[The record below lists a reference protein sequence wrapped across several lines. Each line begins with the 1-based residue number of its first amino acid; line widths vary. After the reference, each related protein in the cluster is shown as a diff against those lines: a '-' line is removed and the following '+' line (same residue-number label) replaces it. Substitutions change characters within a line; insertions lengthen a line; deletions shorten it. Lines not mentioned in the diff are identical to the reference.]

1 MQGASNGST
10 SPSESTL
17 PRTGP
22 RERLRYYDYIEVG
35 TNRSKSSSGSRRRD
49 LNQTPSES
57 SDTEK
62 TRPKLKIQSF
72 EMAGSLHTTS
82 TFHSEPPPTYEAVLK
97 ETEMEMKKFPP
108 GAGSSAGPGEG
119 VQKEGEAEET
129 NREEVSEET
138 SKPQTDS
145 SAVEK
150 PSSPASERSC
160 KTSTS
165 CGSLQRKRKALKPP
179 PRLAIFNWA
188 DLLPPPPVEPPPSSL
203 GSPPPSPPFSERSA
217 MTGMT
222 GRTGMS
228 GMSGMSGMT
237 GMSGT
242 TGMSGMTGQSGLTEP
257 TNSSSPKR
265 ALKKGDPTANENE
278 LESMASKSEKSK
290 KSRSK
295 PKPIPIDLEGITSD
309 IIMQWAESVTN
320 TSGSEDD
327 SSASSPSRI
336 SGISSDGSF
345 FTDADFA
352 NAVRVAAECGGF
364 NTDAYGLMDSLG
376 IPPPYAAGWKRSNS
390 FSNDNEATLGTA
402 AMYGPRPLRRKWET
416 GSEGDLEYTP
426 PNRVR
431 PRLRRDNEKGPNEV
445 GPVRVHRGAPGEL
458 IRHAPGMRA
467 PVPIVPSQPRRPL
480 HRVTRP
486 GGPPGSGSPGILVQP
501 LKKTT
506 TNGVVDPREPVK
518 KKYAIVKKIPQS
530 QEQDKGGGGYN
541 SCSMGSSKSSNTS
554 TSTAS
559 TVKSSSFAPSV
570 HEDSDL
576 EGVSSSFI
584 LSTSEPFNFLLGAV
598 GRRDVTLIKSS
609 QI

>member
-1 MQGASNGST
+1 MLFLLAGLATPSGSR

-17 PRTGP
+17 PKNGP
-22 RERLRYYDYIEVG
+22 KERIRYLDYPESG
-35 TNRSKSSSGSRRRD
+35 TNRSKSSTGSRRRD
-49 LNQTPSES
+49 PNQTPSDS

-62 TRPKLKIQSF
+62 TKPKLKIQSF
-72 EMAGSLHTTS
+72 EMAGNIHTTS
-82 TFHSEPPPTYEAVLK
+82 TFHSEPPPPYEAVLK
-97 ETEMEMKKFPP
+97 ETEMEMQKFPLHTP
-108 GAGSSAGPGEG
+108 E
-119 VQKEGEAEET
+119 
-129 NREEVSEET
+129 RLEEVDRKEEEEQDT
-138 SKPQTDS
+138 SAKPDS
-145 SAVEK
+145 SDARKSPALER
-150 PSSPASERSC
+150 PSSPGSERSC

-188 DLLPPPPVEPPPSSL
+188 DLLPPPPSEPPPSSL

-228 GMSGMSGMT
+228 GMSAMSGMT

-242 TGMSGMTGQSGLTEP
+242 TGMSGQTGMSGMTGLTGRTGMSEMSAVTGKSGLTEP
-257 TNSSSPKR
+257 RSHSARR
-265 ALKKGDPTANENE
+265 AHKKAGPTSQDGENDQ
-278 LESMASKSEKSK
+278 ESVTGKSEKSK

-327 SSASSPSRI
+327 SSCSSPSRI

-376 IPPPYAAGWKRSNS
+376 IPPPYTAGWKRSNS
-390 FSNDNEATLGTA
+390 FSNDNEASLGTA
-402 AMYGPRPLRRKWET
+402 AAYGPRPLRKRWET

-431 PRLRRDNEKGPNEV
+431 PRLRRDNEKGPNEKGPNDHT
-445 GPVRVHRGAPGEL
+445 GPVRIQRMAQGEL
-458 IRHAPGMRA
+458 IRQMPGMRT

-480 HRVTRP
+480 HRVARP
-486 GGPPGSGSPGILVQP
+486 GGPPLQTNPAMLVQP

-506 TNGVVDPREPVK
+506 TLGVVDPREPLK

-530 QEQDKGGGGYN
+530 QDNEKVGGYQ
-541 SCSMGSSKSSNTS
+541 SCSMSSSKSS

-559 TVKSSSFAPSV
+559 TVKSSSCAPTV
-570 HEDSDL
+570 HDDSDL
-576 EGVSSSFI
+576 EGVSW
-584 LSTSEPFNFLLGAV
+584 LL
-598 GRRDVTLIKSS
+598 
-609 QI
+609 

>member
-1 MQGASNGST
+1 MN
-10 SPSESTL
+10 
-17 PRTGP
+17 
-22 RERLRYYDYIEVG
+22 
-35 TNRSKSSSGSRRRD
+35 
-49 LNQTPSES
+49 
-57 SDTEK
+57 
-62 TRPKLKIQSF
+62 
-72 EMAGSLHTTS
+72 TTS

-97 ETEMEMKKFPP
+97 ETEMEMQKFPL
-108 GAGSSAGPGEG
+108 GSAEKAKDEADRKLEEG
-119 VQKEGEAEET
+119 KD
-129 NREEVSEET
+129 
-138 SKPQTDS
+138 DS
-145 SAVEK
+145 SKQDASEARK
-150 PSSPASERSC
+150 SPQPDLERPSSPASERSC

-188 DLLPPPPVEPPPSSL
+188 DLLPPPPSEPPPSSL

-237 GMSGT
+237 GMSG
-242 TGMSGMTGQSGLTEP
+242 MSGMTGMTGMTGRTGMSGVSGVTGMSGASGVTGMSGVTGKSGLTEP
-257 TNSSSPKR
+257 HSTSSPR
-265 ALKKGDPTANENE
+265 RSHRKGAHTSNDGEHEQGSVAG
-278 LESMASKSEKSK
+278 KSEKSK

-327 SSASSPSRI
+327 SSCSSPSRI

-376 IPPPYAAGWKRSNS
+376 IPPPYAANWKRSNS
-390 FSNDNEATLGTA
+390 FSNDNEASLGTA
-402 AMYGPRPLRRKWET
+402 AAYGPRPLRKRWET

-426 PNRVR
+426 PVRVR
-431 PRLRRDNEKGPNEV
+431 PRVRRDNEKGPNDQ
-445 GPVRVHRGAPGEL
+445 GPPRVQKGAPGEL
-458 IRHAPGMRA
+458 IRQIPGMRA

-480 HRVTRP
+480 HRVARP
-486 GGPPGSGSPGILVQP
+486 GGPPLQANPAMLVQP

-506 TNGVVDPREPVK
+506 TLGVVDPREPLK

-530 QEQDKGGGGYN
+530 QDNERAGGYQ
-541 SCSMGSSKSSNTS
+541 SCSMSSSKSS

-559 TVKSSSFAPSV
+559 TVKSSSCAPTV
-570 HEDSDL
+570 NDDSDM
-576 EGVSSSFI
+576 EGVRSKY
-584 LSTSEPFNFLLGAV
+584 NFSL
-598 GRRDVTLIKSS
+598 
-609 QI
+609 QY